1 MAYQSALKA
10 RWLWYSVA
18 CALCWAGWTL
28 LSKLGS
34 REIPAAT
41 MQLLFTIGTLPVCL
55 FFLVARRFRLE
66 KSAKGIFYAVLM
78 GILAGVGGLTLF
90 AAYGT
95 GGNTSLIT
103 ALSALYPMITVVLAV
118 TILREKLRRIQIV
131 GLVFACIA
139 IVIFSI

>member
-1 MAYQSALKA
+1 MALQSALKA
-10 RWLWYSVA
+10 RWLWYSLA

-41 MQLLFTIGTLPVCL
+41 MQFLFTIGTLPVCI
-55 FFLVARRFRLE
+55 FFLAARRFRLE
-66 KSAKGIFYAVLM
+66 KSAKGIFYSVLM
-78 GILAGVGGLTLF
+78 GVLAGLGGLTLF
-90 AAYGT
+90 AAYRT

-103 ALSALYPMITVVLAV
+103 AVTALYPMITVVLALTV
-118 TILREKLRRIQIV
+118 LREKLRKIQIV
-131 GLVFACIA
+131 GLIFACIA

>member
-1 MAYQSALKA
+1 MLG
-10 RWLWYSVA
+10 WLDPLIQAGIAPDSGRDNAVSLHHRNFASVPVLP
-18 CALCWAGWTL
+18 CCT
-28 LSKLGS
+28 
-34 REIPAAT
+34 
-41 MQLLFTIGTLPVCL
+41 TIQI
-55 FFLVARRFRLE
+55 RKKRQ
-66 KSAKGIFYAVLM
+66 GIFYAVLM
-78 GILAGVGGLTLF
+78 GVLAGVGGLTLF

-103 ALSALYPMITVVLAV
+103 ALTALYPMITVVLAV